1 MVNRGRKTK
10 IGSRPDLYCHSPR
23 RKSRFQDRVTNIA
36 IVPPRDEL
44 PFPFLSSLFYSF
56 PPSSSS
62 FFRHQRF
69 SSVSSC
75 TAAQQQC
82 EPTPPTIEQNRL
94 KTYSDNEP
102 SSVSFARLR
111 TRARLSFRPN
121 IGHFSSPTTI
131 KFLLPPLRS
140 SSFDLGRGL
149 FFFLFD
155 FSPPSSWIGSPKES
169 KYHCL
174 RFIVLNTC
182 VVISWLGQ
190 ARRAEFPK
198 LYFPRVGGGVRGRR
212 IAEDE
217 NSRASS

>member
-36 IVPPRDEL
+36 IVPPRDEP

-94 KTYSDNEP
+94 KTYSDNES

-111 TRARLSFRPN
+111 TRARLS
-121 IGHFSSPTTI
+121 
-131 KFLLPPLRS
+131 
-140 SSFDLGRGL
+140 LGRTL
-149 FFFLFD
+149 DIFHRLRRSNFFFLLFD
-155 FSPPSSWIGSPKES
+155 RPLSILDEDSFSFSLTFLLHPLGLDLPKN
-169 KYHCL
+169 
-174 RFIVLNTC
+174 RNTIVFVL
-182 VVISWLGQ
+182 S
-190 ARRAEFPK
+190 
-198 LYFPRVGGGVRGRR
+198 Y
-212 IAEDE
+212 
-217 NSRASS
+217 

>member
-36 IVPPRDEL
+36 IVPPRDEP

-111 TRARLSFRPN
+111 TRARLS
-121 IGHFSSPTTI
+121 
-131 KFLLPPLRS
+131 
-140 SSFDLGRGL
+140 LGRTL
-149 FFFLFD
+149 DIFHRLRRSNFFFLLFD
-155 FSPPSSWIGSPKES
+155 RPLSILDEDSFSFSLTFLLHPLGLDLPKN
-169 KYHCL
+169 
-174 RFIVLNTC
+174 RNTVVFVLSYYTC

-190 ARRAEFPK
+190 ARQRSFQSCTFP
-198 LYFPRVGGGVRGRR
+198 
-212 IAEDE
+212 E
-217 NSRASS
+217 